1 MSKPIVAVV
10 GRPNVGKSTLVN
22 RICMSREAIVHES
35 VGVTRDRSYHDAE
48 WAGHDFTLVD
58 TGGIEPQRSKDTFA
72 PFIRKQA
79 IMACDEADVIIF
91 VTDGSV
97 GVTSEDQE
105 VASILR
111 KTKKPVFLVV
121 NKIDNPQ
128 DEKDIWDFYSLGL
141 GEPFPISASHGTST
155 GDLLDMVVA
164 ALPEQKEEEP
174 EYPDDMLNIAI
185 IGRPNVGK
193 SSLTNRLAG
202 EDRTI
207 VSDVSGTTRDA
218 IDMVIEQDG
227 NKYRI
232 VDTAGI
238 RKKNVEKED
247 VEYYSYV
254 RGLRSMETA
263 DVCLLII
270 DASEGV
276 TEQDQKVAGMAL
288 DRGCGLVVLLN
299 KWDLLKD
306 ENAREECMNSIAM
319 RLSFAKWA
327 PVYRISALTGRGIDN
342 VLKLAAVAAA
352 NRAQKISTSRLNRT
366 LAEIKETGH
375 SVSDGKRRLKM
386 NYVTQTGEKP
396 PVFTFFVNSPELV
409 DDNFRRFLENR
420 LRADFDFAGTPI
432 RLRFK
437 SKSGD

>member
-1 MSKPIVAVV
+1 
-10 GRPNVGKSTLVN
+10 
-22 RICMSREAIVHES
+22 MSREAIVHES
-35 VGVTRDRSYHDAE
+35 VGVTRDRSYHEAE

-58 TGGIEPQRSKDTFA
+58 TGGIEPLKSKDRFA

-91 VTDGSV
+91 VTDGAV

-111 KTKKPVFLVV
+111 KSKKPVFLVV

-128 DEKDIWDFYSLGL
+128 DEKEIWDFYSLGL
-141 GEPFPISASHGTST
+141 GEPIAISASHGTGT
-155 GDLLDMVVA
+155 GDLLDKVVA
-164 ALPEQKEEEP
+164 ELPEKTDEEP
-174 EYPDDMLNIAI
+174 EYTDDMLNIAI

-193 SSLTNRLAG
+193 SSLTNKLAG
-202 EDRTI
+202 ENRTI
-207 VSDVSGTTRDA
+207 VSDISGTTRDA
-218 IDMVIEQDG
+218 IDIVIEQDG
-227 NKYRI
+227 NKYRL

-238 RKKNVEKED
+238 RKKNVDKED

-254 RGLRSMETA
+254 RGLRAMDEA
-263 DVCLLII
+263 DVCLLVI
-270 DASEGV
+270 DSTEGV

-306 ENAREECMNSIAM
+306 EHDREECMNSIAM

-327 PVYRISALTGRGIDN
+327 PVYRISALTGRGVEN

-420 LRADFDFAGTPI
+420 LRSDFDLAGTPI

-437 SKSGD
+437 NKSGN